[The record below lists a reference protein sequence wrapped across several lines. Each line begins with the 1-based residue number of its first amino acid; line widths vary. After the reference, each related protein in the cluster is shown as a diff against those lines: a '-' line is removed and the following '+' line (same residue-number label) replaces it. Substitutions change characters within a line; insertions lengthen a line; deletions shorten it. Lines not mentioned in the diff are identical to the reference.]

1 VIHRLAL
8 EDAHGEHDESI
19 NGHKT
24 KNAVYHPLLTFR
36 FHNAQTKS
44 PNRQF
49 HKASN
54 DKAIFFISARE
65 R

>member
-1 VIHRLAL
+1 
-8 EDAHGEHDESI
+8 
-19 NGHKT
+19 
-24 KNAVYHPLLTFR
+24 LTFR